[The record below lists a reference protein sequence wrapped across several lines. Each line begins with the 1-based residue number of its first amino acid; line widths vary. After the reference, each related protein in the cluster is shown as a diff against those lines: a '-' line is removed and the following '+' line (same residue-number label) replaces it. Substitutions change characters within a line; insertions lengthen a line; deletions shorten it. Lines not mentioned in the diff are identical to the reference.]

1 MDIEAQFTANINQGE
16 NRVDLAKYIIDLG
29 VCLVEQE
36 VVDIEAEKNKI
47 NQKETGIREERN
59 CGYTSN

>member
-1 MDIEAQFTANINQGE
+1 MDIEVQFTANLNQEE
-16 NRVDLAKYIIDLG
+16 NGVDLAKYIINLG

-36 VVDIEAEKNKI
+36 VVDIETEKNKI
-47 NQKETGIREERN
+47 NQKETGIRSERN